1 MPKNMVQFQKGM
13 SEDAFET
20 LFGTEEKCWARL
32 VEWRWPRGFVCPACG
47 GDKYSLLV
55 VGRRRLFQCSRCRA
69 QTSVTAGTIFA
80 STKLPLKTWFRA
92 IYHLTQS
99 KGGISSVELSR
110 RLGVTQTTA
119 WKISHKLMQ
128 VMLERE
134 GRQPLAGRVEMDDAY
149 LGGKRRGGKR
159 GRGAP
164 GKVPFIA
171 AVETTEGGQ
180 PHRIKLCR
188 VKGFRRDEVERA
200 SKAILSCGALAV
212 TDRLPCF
219 SGVKAAGCRHAP
231 VRDSGSKAVQ
241 DSIFKWV
248 NTMLGNIKS
257 ALLGT
262 YRAVRA
268 KHASRYLASF
278 GYRFNRRYGLAAMLP
293 RLAWISLRTT
303 PMPYR
308 LLKLAEDCG

>member
-1 MPKNMVQFQKGM
+1 MVQFQNGM
-13 SEDAFET
+13 SEDEFEMR
-20 LFGTEEKCWARL
+20 FGTEDKCWAHL
-32 VEWRWPRGFVCPACG
+32 VQWRWPKGFVCPICG
-47 GDKYSLLV
+47 GDKYSLLI
-55 VGRRRLFQCSRCRA
+55 VGRRRLFQCSQCRT

-80 STKLPLKTWFRA
+80 STKLPLKKWFRA
-92 IYHLTQS
+92 IYHLTQG
-99 KGGISSVELSR
+99 KGGISSVELAR
-110 RLGVTQTTA
+110 RLGVSQNTA

-134 GRQPLAGRVEMDDAY
+134 RQQRLAGRVEMDDAY

-171 AVETTEGGQ
+171 AVETTGSGQ
-180 PHRIKLCR
+180 PHKMKLCR
-188 VKGFRRDEVERA
+188 VKGFRRDEVQRV
-200 SKAILSCGALAV
+200 SKRILRSGALVV

-219 SGVKAAGCRHAP
+219 SGVQAAGCRHEP
-231 VRDSGSKAVQ
+231 VQ
-241 DSIFKWV
+241 DSGRKTVQDSVFKWV
-248 NTMLGNIKS
+248 NTMLGNVKS

-262 YRAVRA
+262 YRAVRS
-268 KHASRYLASF
+268 KHTPRYLASF
-278 GYRFNRRYGLAAMLP
+278 GYRFNRRYDLAAMLT
-293 RLAWISLRTT
+293 RLAWVSLRTP

>member
-1 MPKNMVQFQKGM
+1 MAKNMVQFQKGL
-13 SEDAFET
+13 SEEAFEAQ
-20 LFGTEEKCWARL
+20 FGTEDKCWAHL
-32 VEWRWPRGFVCPACG
+32 VDWRWPKGFACPVCG
-47 GDKYSLLV
+47 GGKYSLIV
-55 VGRRRLFQCSRCRA
+55 VGRRRLFQCSQCRA

-92 IYHLTQS
+92 IYHLTQG

-119 WKISHKLMQ
+119 WNISHKLMQ

-134 GRQPLAGRVEMDDAY
+134 RRRPLAGRVEMDDAY

-159 GRGAP
+159 GRGSP

-171 AVETTEGGQ
+171 AVETTERGD

-188 VKGFRRDEVERA
+188 VKGFRRDEVARV
-200 SKAILSCGALAV
+200 SKKIMCGGTLAV

-219 SGVKAAGCRHAP
+219 SGVKAAGCRHEP
-231 VRDSGSKAVQ
+231 VRDSGRKSVQ
-241 DSIFKWV
+241 DTIFKWV
-248 NTMLGNIKS
+248 NTALGNIKS

-262 YRAVRA
+262 YRAIRER
-268 KHASRYLASF
+268 HAPRYLASF
-278 GYRFNRRYGLAAMLP
+278 GYRYNRRYNLESILT
-293 RLAWISLRTT
+293 RLAWVSLRTP
-303 PMPYR
+303 PMPHR

>member
-1 MPKNMVQFQKGM
+1 MARNIVQFQKGM
-13 SEDAFET
+13 SEDAFEAQ
-20 LFGTEEKCWARL
+20 FGTEDKCWAHL
-32 VEWRWPRGFVCPACG
+32 VQWRWPEGFVCPICG
-47 GDKYSLLV
+47 RDKYSLLI
-55 VGRRRLFQCSRCRA
+55 VGRRRLFQCSHCRT

-80 STKLPLKTWFRA
+80 STKVPLKKWFRA

-99 KGGISSVELSR
+99 KGGISSVELAR

-134 GRQPLAGRVEMDDAY
+134 HQQRLTGRVEMDDAY

-164 GKVPFIA
+164 GKIPFIA
-171 AVETTEGGQ
+171 AVETTKSGQ
-180 PHRIKLCR
+180 PHKMKLCR
-188 VKGFRRDEVERA
+188 VKGFRRNEVQRA
-200 SKAILSCGALAV
+200 SQKILRSGTLVV

-219 SGVKAAGCRHAP
+219 SEVQAAGCRHEP
-231 VRDSGSKAVQ
+231 VQDSGRKAVQ
-241 DSIFKWV
+241 DSVFKWV
-248 NTMLGNIKS
+248 NTMLGNVKS

-262 YRAVRA
+262 YRAVRG
-268 KHASRYLASF
+268 KHVPRYLASF
-278 GYRFNRRYGLAAMLP
+278 GYRFNRRYDLATMLT
-293 RLAWISLRTT
+293 RLAWVSLRTP

-308 LLKLAEDCG
+308 LLKLAEDCA

>member
-1 MPKNMVQFQKGM
+1 MARNMIQFQKGL
-13 SEDAFET
+13 SEADFDAQ
-20 LFGTEEKCWARL
+20 FGTEDKCWAYL
-32 VEWRWPRGFVCPACG
+32 VEWRWPKGFACPVCG
-47 GDKYSLLV
+47 GGKYCLLV
-55 VGRRRLFQCSRCRA
+55 VGKRRLFQCAQCRA

-80 STKLPLKTWFRA
+80 STKLPLRTWFRA

-134 GRQPLAGRVEMDDAY
+134 REKPLAGRVEMDDAY

-159 GRGAP
+159 GRGAA
-164 GKVPFIA
+164 GKVPFVA
-171 AVETTEGGQ
+171 AVETTELGQ
-180 PHRIKLCR
+180 PHRMKLCR
-188 VKGFRRDEVERA
+188 VKGFRRAEVERV
-200 SKAILSCGALAV
+200 SKKILSGGALVV

-219 SGVKAAGCRHAP
+219 SGVEAADCRHEP
-231 VRDSGSKAVQ
+231 VRDSGRKAVQ
-241 DSIFKWV
+241 DSVFKWV

-262 YRAVRA
+262 YRAIRD
-268 KHASRYLASF
+268 KHATRYLASF
-278 GYRFNRRYGLAAMLP
+278 GYRFNRRYNLASMLT
-293 RLAWISLRTT
+293 RLAWVALRTP

-308 LLKLAEDCG
+308 LLKLAEDCE